1 MIRPKDDH
9 RAYNRND
16 HAVDI
21 EAGYSFGSKKTENR
35 APHDRADD
43 AKRNVKKQ
51 AFSLLIDDFTSD
63 KACN

>member
-9 RAYNRND
+9 GAYNRND

-21 EAGYSFGSKKTENR
+21 EAGYSFGSKETEYR
-35 APHDRADD
+35 APHDCADD

-51 AFSLLIDDFTSD
+51 ALSLLINDFTSD